1 MKKQNVFF
9 YILVILIN
17 SCTSK
22 DHLIFNNIRINGNLI
37 IFVYELTK
45 LGFIVSDSTTKN
57 EIILNGKFL
66 NKDCKINAFGTVK
79 NNLAYK
85 VIVDMPEE
93 SPDSLGTSFGKLQKL
108 FTIIYGPGTSR
119 YQQFKVRESL
129 LFNVPRLKREVRKG
143 DITKYITESGE
154 VIIEVQEGY
163 ISITYIDK
171 LNDDIRKNELE

>member
-1 MKKQNVFF
+1 M
-9 YILVILIN
+9 
-17 SCTSK
+17 
-22 DHLIFNNIRINGNLI
+22 
-37 IFVYELTK
+37 IFVNELTK
-45 LGFIVSDSTTKN
+45 LGFIVSDPTKKN

-66 NKDCKINAFGTVK
+66 NKDCKINAFGTVE

-129 LFNVPRLKREVRKG
+129 LFNVPRLKRNVRKG
-143 DITKYITESGE
+143 DFTKYATDSGD
-154 VIIEVQEGY
+154 IFLEVQEGY
-163 ISITYIDK
+163 ISITYLDR
-171 LNDDIRKNELE
+171 LNNDINNKELEEGDKKEISEGK